1 MSESKTGREP
11 TYRLP
16 KSSPYPVYGSA
27 VIHRLVAV
35 AEYGF
40 DAVVENHVHHKNHI
54 PWDNRPSNLELMSQ
68 EEHYRYHAEER
79 FDIENTDYRDKST
92 LKELFEENDYSIKQV
107 ALMFDVTQNTI
118 LRWMRKRD
126 IERDTGNSWM
136 DKIEAQD

>member
-16 KSSPYPVYGSA
+16 KSSPYPMYGSA

-92 LKELFEENDYSIKQV
+92 LQELFEENDYSIKQV
-107 ALMFDVTQNTI
+107 ALMFDVTEGTI
-118 LRWMRKRD
+118 RRWMKKRG

-136 DKIEAQD
+136 DKVEA